1 MTKKKKIIIG
11 LVAGTLAA
19 IGAVGFFLSKKKS
32 QTEYLT
38 QAVQRGVVSREVS
51 VTGTLVSQEEINLN
65 FETAGRVKKIDAYVG
80 REVVKGEVLAT
91 IDDGILS
98 GEAEKA
104 RLAWEK
110 ALADSGGNAD
120 AVREAEQA
128 VKNAER
134 YLEEIEK
141 LDSDKENSAQQAL
154 EAADKYYQDA
164 LAYYEQVVDDNG
176 VDSSQAKSAK
186 MSLTTAENS
195 QDSAEK
201 NLEVVKK
208 TSDLNQVSAKG
219 SLDSAKDKLRTVR
232 SENAQRSRNATV
244 EAAKIAYQQA
254 LTNLDKTA
262 LKAPVSGVITKINY
276 KPGEV
281 LGTASLS
288 SSFGKMVA
296 KDFVLEADVP
306 ESDIADIKV
315 GQLAEVSFDAFS
327 AEEKF
332 SAKIFEIEPGATVV
346 QDVVYYKI
354 KLSLDNF
361 DGRLKEGM
369 SFDADIKIFRKED
382 VLFVPRRAFLG
393 DQMKVRV
400 LSEDG
405 KTARE
410 VSVEKGT
417 EGDDGLV
424 EIISGLKEGE
434 EVIILE
440 KTAGQ
445 D

>member
-232 SENAQRSRNATV
+232 SENAQ
-244 EAAKIAYQQA
+244 I
-254 LTNLDKTA
+254 
-262 LKAPVSGVITKINY
+262 
-276 KPGEV
+276 
-281 LGTASLS
+281 
-288 SSFGKMVA
+288 
-296 KDFVLEADVP
+296 
-306 ESDIADIKV
+306 
-315 GQLAEVSFDAFS
+315 
-327 AEEKF
+327 
-332 SAKIFEIEPGATVV
+332 
-346 QDVVYYKI
+346 
-354 KLSLDNF
+354 
-361 DGRLKEGM
+361 GR
-369 SFDADIKIFRKED
+369 AH
-382 VLFVPRRAFLG
+382 V
-393 DQMKVRV
+393 
-400 LSEDG
+400 
-405 KTARE
+405 
-410 VSVEKGT
+410 
-417 EGDDGLV
+417 
-424 EIISGLKEGE
+424 
-434 EVIILE
+434 
-440 KTAGQ
+440 
-445 D
+445 